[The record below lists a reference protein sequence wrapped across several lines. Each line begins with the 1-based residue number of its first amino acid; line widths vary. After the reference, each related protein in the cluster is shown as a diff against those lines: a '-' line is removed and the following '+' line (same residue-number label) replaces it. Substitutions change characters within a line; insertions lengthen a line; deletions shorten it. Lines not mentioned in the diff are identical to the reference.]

1 MIIQEHLGQQL
12 TGPDPSSRGLLL
24 KIHIQPTQDSLIK
37 TEQAS
42 DLACRAR
49 WQLNEDP
56 SSTTKITFAGRSGAK
71 CEYYLL

>member
-24 KIHIQPTQDSLIK
+24 KIQIQPTPDSLIK

-42 DLACRAR
+42 DFSMLGWMAI
-49 WQLNEDP
+49 NEDP
-56 SSTTKITFAGRSGAK
+56 SFTTKIVFAGQSAAK
-71 CEYYLL
+71 LEY

>member
-24 KIHIQPTQDSLIK
+24 KIQTQPTPDSLIK

-42 DLACRAR
+42 DFSMLG
-49 WQLNEDP
+49 WLNEDP
-56 SSTTKITFAGRSGAK
+56 SFTTKIVFAGQSAAK
-71 CEYYLL
+71 LEY

>member
-24 KIHIQPTQDSLIK
+24 KIQIQPTPDSLIE

-42 DLACRAR
+42 GFSMLGWMAI
-49 WQLNEDP
+49 NEDP
-56 SSTTKITFAGRSGAK
+56 SFTTKIVSAGQSAAK
-71 CEYYLL
+71 LEY